1 VCKPINLKEG
11 EVYMIEFQDERSG
24 PAVIRV
30 VGVGGAGGNAINTMM
45 LAGLRGVEFIAVNTD
60 VQDLEK
66 CCAPEKVQI
75 GDESTGGRGAGAD
88 PQIGQQAAN
97 EDRERLQEIVEGAN
111 MIFITAGLGGGTGT
125 GASPVIAELAKNSDA
140 LTVAVVT
147 KPFEFEGRVRSAQ
160 AEDGIK
166 ELKNMVDAL
175 ITIPNQKLLDVV
187 DRNTTLMDAF
197 NRANDVLRQGVQSIS
212 DLITGVGFINVD
224 FADVETVMAETGSA
238 LMGIGIDAG
247 ETRAQR
253 ATEKAISSPLLEEAS
268 IDGARGVLVNISGSA
283 DLGMHEVSEAMAPI
297 HDSVDPDANVVFGVV
312 IDPELNDK
320 VKVTVIATGFDATR
334 RQKDSILG
342 NKALDLDTILS
353 KNFEKP
359 TFLRRKRPPSRGS
372 LANGGSGNVL
382 EDELDIPTFLR
393 ARRREE

>member
-1 VCKPINLKEG
+1 ML
-11 EVYMIEFQDERSG
+11 EFQDEQSG
-24 PAVIRV
+24 PTIIRV

-45 LAGLRGVEFIAVNTD
+45 QAGLRGVEFIAVNTD
-60 VQDLEK
+60 IQDLRKCEASEK
-66 CCAPEKVQI
+66 IQI
-75 GDESTGGRGAGAD
+75 GENLTGGRGAGAD
-88 PQIGQQAAN
+88 PQIGQQCAN
-97 EDRERLQEIVEGAN
+97 EDRDKLQEIVEGSN
-111 MIFITAGLGGGTGT
+111 MVFITAGLGGGTGT
-125 GASPVIAELAKNSDA
+125 GASPVIAELAKNTQA

-147 KPFEFEGRVRSAQ
+147 KPFEFEGRIRSAQ

-166 ELKNMVDAL
+166 ELRNVVDAL

-187 DRNTTLMDAF
+187 DRNTSLMEAF
-197 NRANDVLRQGVQSIS
+197 SRANDVLRQGVQSIS

-283 DLGMHEVSEAMAPI
+283 DLGMHEVKEAMDPI
-297 HDSVDPDANVVFGVV
+297 HDAVDPDANVVFGVV

-320 VKVTVIATGFDATR
+320 VKVTVIATGFDASR
-334 RQKDSILG
+334 REKDSILG

-353 KNFEKP
+353 RNFEKP
-359 TFLRRKRPPSRGS
+359 TFLRRKRPQARGS
-372 LANGGSGNVL
+372 MGNSAGGGNGL

-393 ARRREE
+393 ARRREN